1 MIADPMANLGDAGGD
16 PSGGDTTGGGQGE
29 IFNLQA
35 QMYNIKKM
43 DEIRS
48 FMGIVSGCAAGIWGL
63 TGLQGLVCFIMLDL
77 FVSLSMMAKMN
88 FSLKSYTR
96 QSLFG
101 YLTADMQKNSLSFML
116 FWTLF
121 YGLVYLF

>member
-1 MIADPMANLGDAGGD
+1 MIADPMANLGDAAGGD

-48 FMGIVSGCAAGIWGL
+48 FMGILSGCVAGICGL
-63 TGLQGLVCFIMLDL
+63 TGLQGLGMYF
-77 FVSLSMMAKMN
+77 FRMN
-88 FSLKSYTR
+88 R
-96 QSLFG
+96 
-101 YLTADMQKNSLSFML
+101 
-116 FWTLF
+116 
-121 YGLVYLF
+121 